1 LGIYLTFTWHLGL
14 HGLWFGLTFSL
25 VYCAAIGTWVCLRTD
40 WDREVE
46 KVVQRLK
53 KDKTS
58 RDLEERADEERRGL
72 LQGAF
77 TSLSD
82 DS

>member
-1 LGIYLTFTWHLGL
+1 M
-14 HGLWFGLTFSL
+14 
-25 VYCAAIGTWVCLRTD
+25 
-40 WDREVE
+40 
-46 KVVQRLK
+46 VQRLK